1 MLLFSRDLFW
11 LRLYLFYFLYTVYNY
26 DRYVSFDFLF
36 FMFIFFFTHRLN
48 INIHAYSEKNKHK
61 INLHTTYVIHVHV
74 FQTDVAHTRG
84 ITQNFKWR
92 PQRTSRMMSCLSLEI
107 EDTYKFKRSISNIGD
122 VADYFQG
129 Y

>member
-1 MLLFSRDLFW
+1 
-11 LRLYLFYFLYTVYNY
+11 
-26 DRYVSFDFLF
+26 
-36 FMFIFFFTHRLN
+36 MFIFFFTHRLN

-107 EDTYKFKRSISNIGD
+107 EDTYKFKRAISGAPCTYTPPLSIFVVVLNEG
-122 VADYFQG
+122 
-129 Y
+129 

>member
-1 MLLFSRDLFW
+1 MIDTLALIS
-11 LRLYLFYFLYTVYNY
+11 YFLC
-26 DRYVSFDFLF
+26 LF
-36 FMFIFFFTHRLN
+36 FFHAQIKYKYTCIFG
-48 INIHAYSEKNKHK
+48 KNKHK

-107 EDTYKFKRSISNIGD
+107 EDTYKFKRAISNIGD

-129 Y
+129 H

>member
-1 MLLFSRDLFW
+1 MIDTLASIS
-11 LRLYLFYFLYTVYNY
+11 YFLC
-26 DRYVSFDFLF
+26 L
-36 FMFIFFFTHRLN
+36 FFFTHRLN

-92 PQRTSRMMSCLSLEI
+92 PQRTSRMVSCLSLEI